1 MRADKTAILYFG
13 SQVGRTLAGFIGTL
27 YIARVLGSGT
37 FGTYVLAIAVV
48 TWLHIPSNAI
58 GAAMTKRVSEGGSRS
73 VFLGAGFVTIGAL
86 TLGIGGLL
94 MLFGPTV
101 ESYIEIDNIKLVLAL
116 FVSQALFIFITT
128 GLDGQKQVAQSGVMR
143 MVEQVLRTA
152 FQISL
157 IMVGYDVAGL
167 FIGHVGALLATTL
180 VGLRLFNVGL
190 AVPSREHFYRLIE
203 YARYSWLSRIQSR
216 SLDWLDTLVLGLF
229 VPTSF
234 IGIYEVAWTIAS
246 TLSLVTVS
254 IATTIFPEV
263 SELSSDGITD
273 RIQTILEDAMRFT
286 GLFVIPG
293 LFGAAIIGD
302 RVLAIYGPEFTAGIT
317 VLVVLVGTRIC
328 TSFSTLFLKILNGL
342 DRPDLSFR
350 IAAVF
355 VIVNLVLNFALVATI
370 GWLGAAL
377 ATLISTG
384 ASVALSYCAV
394 VKTIGR
400 IELPFS
406 TIGRQVFA
414 SGVMALIVLGVNRA
428 VSADHYVT
436 VGLVVVGAVVYLGTL
451 LSIAPQIRNRLLTTI
466 R

>member
-216 SLDWLDTLVLGLF
+216 SLDWLYSLVL
-229 VPTSF
+229 
-234 IGIYEVAWTIAS
+234 
-246 TLSLVTVS
+246 
-254 IATTIFPEV
+254 
-263 SELSSDGITD
+263 
-273 RIQTILEDAMRFT
+273 
-286 GLFVIPG
+286 
-293 LFGAAIIGD
+293 
-302 RVLAIYGPEFTAGIT
+302 
-317 VLVVLVGTRIC
+317 
-328 TSFSTLFLKILNGL
+328 
-342 DRPDLSFR
+342 
-350 IAAVF
+350 
-355 VIVNLVLNFALVATI
+355 
-370 GWLGAAL
+370 
-377 ATLISTG
+377 
-384 ASVALSYCAV
+384 
-394 VKTIGR
+394 
-400 IELPFS
+400 
-406 TIGRQVFA
+406 
-414 SGVMALIVLGVNRA
+414 
-428 VSADHYVT
+428 
-436 VGLVVVGAVVYLGTL
+436 
-451 LSIAPQIRNRLLTTI
+451 
-466 R
+466 